1 MAVNSKLDI
10 DSLMSN
16 SASFTALE
24 QVFNTGKN
32 IDQILLELMT
42 VIAETLAADRCFL
55 YVRDPKTRL
64 GKVAFCFC
72 RNQEVPDLTSD
83 RFKPDSFGLEVKD
96 PLFAA
101 ALSCRAT
108 VFVNDIETA
117 DPQVV
122 NRNFE
127 KKQFGH
133 RALIHA
139 HLYSGGNLWGI
150 LQPCVFGYSR
160 QWTDSDRQLIKMAVN
175 RATPL
180 VRRYVQQE
188 ISKNKEDQ

>member
-1 MAVNSKLDI
+1 MAVNSELNI

-32 IDQILLELMT
+32 TDQILLELMT
-42 VIAETLAADRCFL
+42 VIAEVLAADRCFL
-55 YVRDPKTRL
+55 YVRDPKTSL
-64 GKVAFCFC
+64 SKVAFCFC
-72 RNQEVPDLTSD
+72 RNPEVPDLTSD
-83 RFKPDSFGLEVKD
+83 RFQPDSFGLEAKD

-101 ALSCRAT
+101 ALNCRPT

-139 HLYSGGNLWGI
+139 HLCSGGNLWGI
-150 LQPCVFGYSR
+150 LQPCVFAFPR
-160 QWTDSDRQLIKMAVN
+160 QWTDLDRQLMEMAVN

-180 VRRYVQQE
+180 VKKYVQQE
-188 ISKNKEDQ
+188 ISKNEEDQ

>member
-1 MAVNSKLDI
+1 
-10 DSLMSN
+10 MSN
-16 SASFTALE
+16 SASLIALE
-24 QVFNTGKN
+24 QVFNNEKN
-32 IDQILLELMT
+32 VDQILLELMKA
-42 VIAETLAADRCFL
+42 IAETLAADRCFL

-72 RNQEVPDLTSD
+72 RDQAVPDLTGD

-101 ALSCRAT
+101 ALSCRPT
-108 VFVNDIETA
+108 VFVNDVETA

-127 KKQFGH
+127 KEQFGH
-133 RALIHA
+133 RALIQA
-139 HLYSGGNLWGI
+139 HVCSGGNLWGI
-150 LQPCVFGYSR
+150 LQPCVFGRSR
-160 QWTDSDRQLIKMAVN
+160 QWTDSDRQLIEMAVN

-188 ISKNKEDQ
+188 ISKIGENQ